1 MKFKL
6 TRKERRYLEKFIRE
20 TKDKQEYARATAIL
34 MRWRGKKAKDVA
46 KELNVTMRTV
56 FGWERAYRAGGVD
69 ALRKKKAS
77 GRPAYKKPAARKL
90 IPELMK
96 KDPQAYG
103 YLKGRWV
110 VRDISKALKEEG
122 VDISRTHVHRLLGEL
137 GLSYK
142 RPKLDVKSDD
152 PSSYARKAREVR
164 AYKQIAP
171 ALEKRGFS

>member
-6 TRKERRYLEKFIRE
+6 TRKERRHLEKFIRE

-46 KELNVTMRTV
+46 RELNVTIRTV
-56 FGWERAYRAGGVD
+56 FGWERAYRERGGIKG
-69 ALRKKKAS
+69 LRRRKPS
-77 GRPAYKKPAARKL
+77 GRPAHKKPAARKL

-152 PSSYARKAREVR
+152 PSYARKAREVR

-171 ALEKRGFS
+171 AIEKRGFS

>member
-6 TRKERRYLEKFIRE
+6 TRMERRHLEKFIGE
-20 TKDKQEYARATAIL
+20 TKDKQEYARGTAIL

-46 KELNVTMRTV
+46 RELNITTRTV
-56 FGWERAYRAGGVD
+56 FGWERAYRERGGIEG
-69 ALRKKKAS
+69 LRRRKAS
-77 GRPAYKKPAARKL
+77 GRPAYKKPTARKI

-110 VRDISKALKEEG
+110 VRDISRALREEG
-122 VDISRTHVHRLLGEL
+122 LDISSTHVHRLLGEL

-152 PSSYARKAREVR
+152 PSYARKAREVR
-164 AYKQIAP
+164 HYKQIAP

>member
-1 MKFKL
+1 
-6 TRKERRYLEKFIRE
+6 
-20 TKDKQEYARATAIL
+20 

-46 KELNVTMRTV
+46 RELNVCEGAI
-56 FGWERAYRAGGVD
+56 FKWERVYRKAGVD
-69 ALRKKKAS
+69 ALRRRKAS

-110 VRDISKALKEEG
+110 VRDISRALREEG
-122 VDISRTHVHRLLGEL
+122 VDISPTQVHGLLGEL

-142 RPKLDVKSDD
+142 RPKLDVKRSDD
-152 PSSYARKAREVR
+152 PSYTRKEKEVR

-171 ALEKRGFS
+171 ALEKRGSS